1 MTAHPTTQPTTQP
14 TTSRPATR
22 PITTRSATTLPVPPP
37 GAAHFLAA
45 GLPEPRVG
53 GTRPGRFVAATYPL
67 HGMLGEHMYTRLHP
81 GGETATEV
89 ALLVTAVPRELDGAE
104 PTELS
109 VELLRAYFPV
119 PPADVIPD
127 ELTAYPLP
135 FPSWIAPLVA
145 LDHGE
150 VVARRAVTASPQV
163 LRAWLAPLDREA

>member
-1 MTAHPTTQPTTQP
+1 MTAHP
-14 TTSRPATR
+14 ATLS
-22 PITTRSATTLPVPPP
+22 SAPP
-37 GAAHFLAA
+37 GTAHFLAA

-81 GGETATEV
+81 GGETAAEV
-89 ALLVTAVPRELDGAE
+89 ALLVTAVPRELAGVE

-109 VELLRAYFPV
+109 LELLRTYFPV
-119 PPADVIPD
+119 PPEGVIPD

-150 VVARRAVTASPQV
+150 VVARRAVAASPQV
-163 LRAWLAPLDREA
+163 LRAWLAPLDREV